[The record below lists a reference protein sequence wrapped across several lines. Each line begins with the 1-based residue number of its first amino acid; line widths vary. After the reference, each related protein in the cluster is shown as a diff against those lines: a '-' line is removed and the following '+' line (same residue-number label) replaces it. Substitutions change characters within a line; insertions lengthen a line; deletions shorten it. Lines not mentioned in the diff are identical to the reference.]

1 MKLISISLAIGILLA
16 TACKNNEKNEHEKI
30 GFSGT
35 DLSSLASIS
44 RDKETKK
51 ASFETSLNE
60 QWVLYSGL
68 SPDSIDF
75 SKPLLSGKTA
85 GTYTLDVQVNK
96 RYYFE
101 VVTKESSAALAER
114 HLPMSGGFN
123 FRDLGGY
130 KTKEG
135 KFVKWGKII
144 RSDDLS
150 KLTDADLE
158 YLSSMPLLTDIDYRS
173 VEEIKPSP
181 DKRPQSL
188 LNYLEYN
195 ISPGNTDAMMAKL
208 KTATSAAIDSEMMA
222 MNVFFVSNDEA
233 TIQYHKMFELLQNP
247 KRNVPLLYHCTAGKD
262 RTGMASAL
270 ILYALGADD
279 KTVMDDYLLS
289 NKYIEAKFASYI
301 KQYPNLLGL
310 FSVKEEYLQA
320 GLDAI
325 NKNYGNVDNFL
336 TKKLKVDINKMRDL
350 YLYK

>member
-1 MKLISISLAIGILLA
+1 MKFISIGLAAGIFLA
-16 TACKNNEKNEHEKI
+16 TACKNKVENKRERI
-30 GFSGT
+30 GYSGT

-51 ASFETSLNE
+51 AIFETSLKDDWE
-60 QWVLYSGL
+60 LYAGA

-75 SKPLLSGKTA
+75 SKPILSGKSA
-85 GTYTLDVQVNK
+85 GTFPLDVPVDK

-101 VVTKESSAALAER
+101 LVSKAGSAALAER
-114 HLPMSGGFN
+114 HLPMAGGFN

-173 VEEIKPSP
+173 VEEIKPAP

-208 KTATSAAIDSEMMA
+208 KTATSAEIDSEMMA
-222 MNVFFVSNDEA
+222 MNIFFVTNDSA
-233 TIQYHKMFELLQNP
+233 TIQYQKMFEHLQNP
-247 KRNVPLLYHCTAGKD
+247 EGNVPLLYHCTAGKD
-262 RTGMASAL
+262 RTGMATAL

-279 KTVMDDYLLS
+279 KTVMNDYLLS

-301 KQYPNLLGL
+301 EQYPNLIGL
-310 FSVKEEYLQA
+310 FSVKQEYLQA

-325 NKNYGNVDNFL
+325 NKNYGNVEKFL
-336 TKKLKVDINKMRDL
+336 VKKLNVDINKMHEL